1 MLFECLLRRI
11 DDLFRLVAN
20 VDKFA
25 ALLVCARVFF
35 GFATHAIN
43 FILAQTTRTRDANFL
58 LLTAGL
64 IRRSDIHDAVDID

>member
-1 MLFECLLRRI
+1 MFFERLLRRI
-11 DDLFRLVAN
+11 NDLFRLVAN
-20 VDKFA
+20 IDKFA
-25 ALLVCARVFF
+25 ALLVSARVFF